1 MSVIEKLLCQ
11 FHSDVESYF
20 LQDRGDRQERWLQL
34 KPKRAFHHLE
44 LHEKAQWVSAL
55 IQSEGAK
62 LAGASDI
69 KVETDGTSVTI
80 AGTVSTGDKVL
91 AVVSND
97 SNDSNA
103 GKWQHWVHVDGKFV
117 LKEPEPG
124 L

>member
-1 MSVIEKLLCQ
+1 MSIIEKLLCQ

-55 IQSEGAK
+55 IQSEGTK

-69 KVETDGTSVTI
+69 KVETNGTNVTI
-80 AGTVSTGDKVL
+80 AGSVSTGNKVL
-91 AVVSND
+91 AVVSTD
-97 SNDSNA
+97 SNG
-103 GKWQHWVHVDGKFV
+103 GKWQHWVHIDGKFV
-117 LKEPEPG
+117 LKEPETN